1 MFDKS
6 QAGSIIGQELRTSD
20 GDKIGKIG
28 QVYLDDYHDQPEW
41 VTVNTGL
48 FGTNE
53 SFVPLAEASLVEG
66 GVAVPYNKDKIKDA
80 PNIDESGHLTE
91 AEEQDLYTYYDIPFT
106 TEGSTF
112 ADTSRVGRTG
122 DGADAGR
129 RVAGDDDVYDVEQ
142 DVRDRGDRDRGDRDR
157 DDRDRD
163 GVYDDVQQT
172 AVGHDTSG
180 ETTDDAMTRS
190 EERLNVGTERVETG
204 KARLRKWVETENVQ
218 VDVPVRTEKA
228 TLVSEPITEQNRGQA
243 FDGPGI
249 SEEEHVVT
257 LNAERPVVS
266 TETVPV
272 ERVRVDTQVEE
283 SVQTVSGDV
292 RKEQIA
298 FEDET
303 VDTTASGDEAKHRK

>member
-53 SFVPLAEASLVEG
+53 SFVPLAEASIVEG
-66 GVAVPYNKDKIKDA
+66 GVAVPYTKDQIKDA
-80 PNIDESGHLTE
+80 PNIDDSGHLSE

-112 ADTSRVGRTG
+112 ADTGKLGQATAGTTLG
-122 DGADAGR
+122 DRGG
-129 RVAGDDDVYDVEQ
+129 
-142 DVRDRGDRDRGDRDR
+142 RGDRDG
-157 DDRDRD
+157 D
-163 GVYDDVQQT
+163 GVYDDVQDT
-172 AVGHDTSG
+172 A
-180 ETTDDAMTRS
+180 M
-190 EERLNVGTERVETG
+190 
-204 KARLRKWVETENVQ
+204 
-218 VDVPVRTEKA
+218 
-228 TLVSEPITEQNRGQA
+228 GQ
-243 FDGPGI
+243 DI

-272 ERVRVDTQVEE
+272 ERVRLDKQVEE
-283 SVQTVSGDV
+283 TVQTVQGDV
-292 RKEQIA
+292 RKERITLD
-298 FEDET
+298 DET
-303 VDTTASGDEAKHRK
+303 ADAATGAGNDAEGKHRR